1 MDKRPLVREQIDA
14 GGTFLREFEKYAP
27 VGVAFWYRSDDDT
40 SPALSMASPEY
51 RDENIRD
58 VYGEI
63 VRIAAAMRNPNFE
76 GGDVKMVGTGHR
88 LEDFRDRLAREAVLE
103 HERGDRTH
111 RHRGDR
117 REEFRV
123 VAVHEGLEARG
134 VHRVNLANR
143 TKRCQQASFA
153 GVTRSHPQ
161 VCPDQ

>member
-88 LEDFRDRLAREAVLE
+88 LAKAALEIMQRYDGKIPAHYDSRTVGGITVGEICAPLSRSGDAVTIGSSISPMLE
-103 HERGDRTH
+103 
-111 RHRGDR
+111 
-117 REEFRV
+117 
-123 VAVHEGLEARG
+123 
-134 VHRVNLANR
+134 
-143 TKRCQQASFA
+143 S
-153 GVTRSHPQ
+153 P
-161 VCPDQ
+161 